1 MGLILLYGV
10 QCHPAFQTR
19 QTIHSDFLMLSLTV
33 AKIWGHAAS
42 PITLYRRAWSLTPT
56 ANQGKGMVKFDL
68 KFRWLEIHQVMDLC
82 HTSRKLVETWQQGAT
97 KNEKWECCYN
107 GTGKTGVAPGCA
119 NQPPATVEKG
129 ENWKSWTP
137 GDEMRRK
144 QGYDG
149 QQKPKGREK
158 KKGHVRSWW
167 AEHSLSIKF
176 SVGALVG
183 GWVWEYMCCG
193 RTRRFRAAC
202 TNRTEPRASSTNTHH
217 RTAYLNP
224 SYYRPHL
231 ILHTQQNLHIDYYLE
246 NMPS

>member
-1 MGLILLYGV
+1 M
-10 QCHPAFQTR
+10 A
-19 QTIHSDFLMLSLTV
+19 
-33 AKIWGHAAS
+33 
-42 PITLYRRAWSLTPT
+42 
-56 ANQGKGMVKFDL
+56 KFDL

-107 GTGKTGVAPGCA
+107 GTGETGVAPGCA
-119 NQPPATVEKG
+119 NQPPATLEKG

-149 QQKPKGREK
+149 QQKPKGRG
-158 KKGHVRSWW
+158 KKGHIRSWW

-183 GWVWEYMCCG
+183 WREYVYCG
-193 RTRRFRAAC
+193 RTGRFRAAC
-202 TNRTEPRASSTNTHH
+202 RYSTEPHANSSHTQH
-217 RTAYLNP
+217 RTACLYP

-231 ILHTQQNLHIDYYLE
+231 ILHSQQNLHIDCDLK
-246 NMPS
+246 NMLP